1 AETPRRAWRTEV
13 LKRIEDVQAEN
24 AEASRENEELRGL
37 VGEASCLVEKF
48 RNLPAGH
55 AGHAAKALRA
65 ERSALARRV
74 QLSAVRSRHPRN
86 PLPAVPLPRRQQ
98 PRPSSSSE
106 PDSFAERVAANSAA
120 REYVPQ
126 LLATTAAAAAT
137 AIWQSSREASAGS
150 VSALL
155 LSSARILAQQATSS
169 TSRDSGPPGLSEAV
183 EEQVAEPPTALP
195 AKSRLPLPLPLKG
208 LGPWLE
214 EQQTLRSYTAEPAPE
229 PAPENSSDDDSSPPN
244 SSPEG
249 SLATSAIEQ
258 QPQQMTPTCRRPLAA
273 ADSEAEAVEEAE
285 DEAAA
290 PMAAQEVWAAPSAAA
305 EAPEEAAVAEAADEA
320 TAAAA
325 AAAVKACEEA
335 AAAKVAE
342 ETATAAAAETA
353 LAKAAEE
360 AATAKAAAA
369 TAAEEAATAKA
380 AEEAAA
386 ATAAEEAATAK
397 AAEAQAAAA
406 LSLSRAAAALFTFH
420 ATPAAKAAEE
430 AAADEAAEGSEEAAV
445 AARSAEEPVAPFDGT
460 EEAVASNVWEFRPVA
475 ADKSDSHQRLSIS
488 LPRSDLAGKGC
499 FANSLGLSLKQSREG
514 SRQGLSVVE
523 VLDGGAIAFHNS
535 KQLALGQV
543 EKLVLPGMRV
553 EGVNGFEGEMALLL
567 KVLSEG
573 EVSELIFAVPGGCVA
588 SQACGA
594 AEGALAA
601 ACILSSSGLGLAFKR
616 SFDSQCGSFPSFHGA
631 VAQYNAAQLLQGIP
645 SAEMS
650 SSSSSSGWAGK
661 KALNAVFAA
670 LRHVSKAARATC
682 WTPQDAVA
690 EWDQGQASD
699 EDDHGQS
706 LALPGRLLGEALTQD
721 DQHLCLQE
729 SCAAGTGSADYE
741 LRELAGDGL
750 PPADIQRM
758 WRSFDSLLVLW
769 KYGDP
774 RAPEVTEYHG
784 VTQQI
789 VAVATAAPKS
799 FVSGVSHFLVI
810 STPVEV
816 SLHALRFAPGSDHL
830 LPPVRTQHAV
840 ATDDV
845 VVGAIATDPNSG
857 RIFLGGSDGCIHE
870 FQYFDAETRWL
881 GKPKRCRKSLVNW
894 NLQSRL
900 PSFLQRVSEA
910 VFGPAEAITQLVI
923 DSSRG
928 LLFSLSSLSTV
939 TVFQL
944 PAGRT
949 DSSGGMD
956 EPPLVQICSIT
967 QSSIAAEVARI
978 RSRLFPGLQP
988 ASRGMNP
995 FGGVTATGLKAHPQI
1010 VKLLAMGKAEGGSV
1024 VACAVAEDGTRVYL
1038 QGRFRAPTSFT
1049 GSGAAQF
1056 SGDQGSASAQGTG
1069 RGSPTMIALGVHHVR
1084 FLDAVAP
1091 QNLHVRDAILADGIM
1106 MLLCRIPS
1114 TSSQPPTGDDAVLA
1128 LSPDLRALAQRQGR
1142 GRSPWLTAAGAMTEH
1157 IDVIRLA
1164 GSEGEGGGGRVI
1176 GLAPLASPS
1185 LRPIQLLYAS
1195 SPGKD
1200 LVLPVLGL
1208 SELAKQQLLPPPRF
1222 MLVSTLGAHVLQ
1234 KIRPLDILQERLLS
1248 GDLPLLKDFA
1258 LQYTAEQTCA
1268 LCFQLLMQAVPNKP
1282 SDFGLPGR
1290 AGGSSLSLQ
1299 QGTSATSA
1307 LLPAPSQDPN
1317 EQMLM
1322 SRAEQLL
1329 LSPQLA
1335 MQLGFSQAWPSV
1347 EPRNG
1352 NVGPGGQQ
1360 GPGGPWGNAGSA
1372 LGQSMQL
1379 QRLYLYLSRLM
1390 RPLWLAPIMLVTW
1403 PPAAA
1408 GSDNSKKRR
1417 RDEWWPP
1424 PPEPAPVARGANWR
1438 CSFSKTQRAHVRSE
1452 LVTMAALIDRCL
1464 PRLTSE
1470 ALGSAAQE
1478 EAAAATGSLQ
1488 LVTTSL
1494 EVLGFLDLLAGRVD
1508 VLSAAPCPAEILV
1521 RFSELTF
1528 RDLVCQPEARR
1539 VLQQLMQGGVVQCRQ
1554 LHTRCPTLF
1563 SAADLEVQEAYELL
1577 AMVRNSLSASA
1588 AGSSTLD
1595 LARLSHLTGRALRTL
1610 EQHASRVDLTEAS
1623 SRLRAVGACKGLIAL
1638 CSSIARARDPRDE
1651 ALRPQDP
1658 AGPRIQQ
1665 LHYARLECYQ
1675 IVLEIFEDLLAHA
1688 RKLGTMQGASP
1699 QLPTVGSPPT
1709 ELPELL
1715 PAHVKEA
1722 DAMPILD
1729 ALLRHCL
1736 EAQQYMADELFHFCV
1751 LKWMMQRRLPPYR
1764 YDSPYLKNFLETHAR
1779 DQPELL
1785 CRYFQHRGR
1794 WAEASDAFV
1803 SLLVHPAI
1811 VMCYFLKTWC
1821 FYSVLLCVRV
1831 LEHGCWCIKVS
1842 LARGTSRTGD
1852 VRSLVF
1858 V

>member
-1 AETPRRAWRTEV
+1 MLLSGA
-13 LKRIEDVQAEN
+13 
-24 AEASRENEELRGL
+24 
-37 VGEASCLVEKF
+37 
-48 RNLPAGH
+48 
-55 AGHAAKALRA
+55 
-65 ERSALARRV
+65 ARR
-74 QLSAVRSRHPRN
+74 
-86 PLPAVPLPRRQQ
+86 
-98 PRPSSSSE
+98 
-106 PDSFAERVAANSAA
+106 
-120 REYVPQ
+120 
-126 LLATTAAAAAT
+126 
-137 AIWQSSREASAGS
+137 
-150 VSALL
+150 
-155 LSSARILAQQATSS
+155 IL
-169 TSRDSGPPGLSEAV
+169 
-183 EEQVAEPPTALP
+183 
-195 AKSRLPLPLPLKG
+195 
-208 LGPWLE
+208 
-214 EQQTLRSYTAEPAPE
+214 
-229 PAPENSSDDDSSPPN
+229 
-244 SSPEG
+244 
-249 SLATSAIEQ
+249 I
-258 QPQQMTPTCRRPLAA
+258 
-273 ADSEAEAVEEAE
+273 
-285 DEAAA
+285 
-290 PMAAQEVWAAPSAAA
+290 
-305 EAPEEAAVAEAADEA
+305 
-320 TAAAA
+320 
-325 AAAVKACEEA
+325 
-335 AAAKVAE
+335 
-342 ETATAAAAETA
+342 
-353 LAKAAEE
+353 
-360 AATAKAAAA
+360 
-369 TAAEEAATAKA
+369 
-380 AEEAAA
+380 
-386 ATAAEEAATAK
+386 
-397 AAEAQAAAA
+397 
-406 LSLSRAAAALFTFH
+406 
-420 ATPAAKAAEE
+420 
-430 AAADEAAEGSEEAAV
+430 
-445 AARSAEEPVAPFDGT
+445 
-460 EEAVASNVWEFRPVA
+460 
-475 ADKSDSHQRLSIS
+475 
-488 LPRSDLAGKGC
+488 
-499 FANSLGLSLKQSREG
+499 
-514 SRQGLSVVE
+514 
-523 VLDGGAIAFHNS
+523 
-535 KQLALGQV
+535 
-543 EKLVLPGMRV
+543 
-553 EGVNGFEGEMALLL
+553 
-567 KVLSEG
+567 
-573 EVSELIFAVPGGCVA
+573 
-588 SQACGA
+588 
-594 AEGALAA
+594 
-601 ACILSSSGLGLAFKR
+601 
-616 SFDSQCGSFPSFHGA
+616 
-631 VAQYNAAQLLQGIP
+631 
-645 SAEMS
+645 
-650 SSSSSSGWAGK
+650 
-661 KALNAVFAA
+661 
-670 LRHVSKAARATC
+670 
-682 WTPQDAVA
+682 
-690 EWDQGQASD
+690 
-699 EDDHGQS
+699 
-706 LALPGRLLGEALTQD
+706 
-721 DQHLCLQE
+721 LCLE
-729 SCAAGTGSADYE
+729 SN
-741 LRELAGDGL
+741 
-750 PPADIQRM
+750 
-758 WRSFDSLLVLW
+758 F
-769 KYGDP
+769 K
-774 RAPEVTEYHG
+774 
-784 VTQQI
+784 
-789 VAVATAAPKS
+789 
-799 FVSGVSHFLVI
+799 
-810 STPVEV
+810 
-816 SLHALRFAPGSDHL
+816 
-830 LPPVRTQHAV
+830 VRTQHAV

-967 QSSIAAEVARI
+967 QSSVAAEVARI

-1114 TSSQPPTGDDAVLA
+1114 TSSQPPTGSQQMIGSGSPWGASVYGSGEAQQGAASAEPAGDDAVLA

-1290 AGGSSLSLQ
+1290 TQSSQSAEAMRLTDGNPFGVATPFRGAGGSSLSLQ

-1379 QRLYLYLSRLM
+1379 QSTARLSGRLRGLYLYLSRLM

-1470 ALGSAAQE
+1470 ALGSPVALRPGGGGGFASSAAQE

-1699 QLPTVGSPPT
+1699 QLPTAGSPPT
-1709 ELPELL
+1709 GMGLGGAPLSGQRPALPELPELL

-1729 ALLRHCL
+1729 VLLRHCL

-1751 LKWMMQRRLPPYR
+1751 LKWMMQRGLPPYR

-1794 WAEASDAFV
+1794 WAEASDA
-1803 SLLVHPAI
+1803 
-1811 VMCYFLKTWC
+1811 Y
-1821 FYSVLLCVRV
+1821 
-1831 LEHGCWCIKVS
+1831 VS

-1852 VRSLVF
+1852 VRRGQQGGAPLSSQDRLVLLQSAALCARMQGSNRR
-1858 V
+1858 VEPIQRMMAELNATEGGLGAQSR